1 MVGGQLQKK
10 EELARLLAQ
19 TSLLVIEWWTFLERR
34 GSEGEPLNLDDVCF
48 NTVRRTEDA
57 TIVPL
62 EAPARLNDTIAGRI

>member
-1 MVGGQLQKK
+1 MDNSKKK

-19 TSLLVIEWWTFLERR
+19 TSLLVIERGTFLERH

-57 TIVPL
+57 ITVPL
-62 EAPARLNDTIAGRI
+62 EALARLNDTIAGRI